1 MISNRFISGILTA
14 AIALALGVSMLSVS
28 SCKRKGPDVA
38 VTGITVTEPD
48 LSLIEGTTAVLEY
61 TVEPSDA
68 SNKAVSFSS
77 SNEDVAKVDKNGKVT
92 AVAPGAATI
101 TITTKDGGYTA
112 KVIVTVLPEGSEIGP
127 GGHGSSAVTGVIL
140 DRSELKIEEGTYD
153 YLVATVLP
161 ETAANKAVEWESS
174 KPAVAIVNDNGEVS
188 AITQGSATITVTTKE
203 GGFKASCDL
212 LVVAKNSLHPYVE
225 MGDGLRWSTCNLGAS
240 KPEEFGDF
248 YAWGETKPYYKSGHA
263 LDKNCNSW
271 ESGKDAGYDWPSYS
285 HANGEKEKLTKYCSN
300 STFGNEGF
308 DDTLTQLKAVDDA
321 AAQAWHSAWRMPT
334 EAEWKTLRN
343 TSSFKWEY
351 TTNYKKTGVSG
362 MIVTSKIA
370 GYEGNSIF
378 LPDTGHRYH
387 TDYVQP
393 GATHTCYWTS
403 SLDTSTPY
411 GATASCFE
419 SDGKIFSTSFER
431 CVGFAIR
438 PVYQQ

>member
-1 MISNRFISGILTA
+1 MISNRFISGVLTA

-28 SCKRKGPDVA
+28 SCKRKGPDVP

-48 LSLIEGTTAVLEY
+48 LSLIEGTSAVLEY

-68 SNKAVSFSS
+68 SNKSVSFSS

-140 DRSELKIEEGTYD
+140 DRTELKIEIGTYD
-153 YLVATVLP
+153 VLVATVLP

-225 MGDGLRWSTCNLGAS
+225 MGDGLRWSTCNLGAT
-240 KPEEFGDF
+240 KPEEIGD
-248 YAWGETKPYYKSGHA
+248 YYGWGETKPYYKSGHA
-263 LDKNCNSW
+263 QDKDCKDW
-271 ESGKDAGYDWPSYS
+271 ESGKDSGYDWPSYS
-285 HANGEKEKLTKYCSN
+285 YANGEKEKLTKYCSL
-300 STFGNEGF
+300 SSVGNEGF
-308 DDTLTQLKAVDDA
+308 EDKLTQLQAVDDA

-334 EAEWKTLRN
+334 EAEWKTLMN
-343 TSSFKWEY
+343 TSYFKWEY
-351 TTNYKKTGVSG
+351 TKNYNKTGVSG
-362 MIVTSKIA
+362 MIVTSKVA
-370 GYEGNSIF
+370 GYEGNNIF
-378 LPDTGHRYH
+378 LPAAGYRYH
-387 TDYVQP
+387 TNYYLP
-393 GATHTCYWTS
+393 GSSSSGYWTS
-403 SLDTSTPY
+403 TLDTSNPY
-411 GATASCFE
+411 GATAANFDG
-419 SDGKIFSTSFER
+419 DGKIYRTSWER
-431 CVGFAIR
+431 CLGFSIR
-438 PVYQQ
+438 PVYQP